1 MLFQQSAMAY
11 GELESDV
18 VAQQAAPVEAKPAR
32 RLPPVQT

>member
-18 VAQQAAPVEAKPAR
+18 VAKQAAPVETKAARQMPAF
-32 RLPPVQT
+32 QT